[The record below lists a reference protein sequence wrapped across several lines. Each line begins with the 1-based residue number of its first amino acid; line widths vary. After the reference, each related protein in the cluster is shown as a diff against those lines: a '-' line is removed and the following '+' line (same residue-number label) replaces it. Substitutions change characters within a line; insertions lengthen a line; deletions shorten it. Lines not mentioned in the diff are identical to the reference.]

1 MHCFRDVYIDLYES
15 HLFSNL
21 VMMAHKIIPRE
32 TLTGLR
38 VNKGQGSGEGGGSEA
53 RGGGDYNEV
62 LLKDADEDRN
72 GGARE
77 IKTVVLPLTFA
88 DRYRGTGHG

>member
-1 MHCFRDVYIDLYES
+1 
-15 HLFSNL
+15 
-21 VMMAHKIIPRE
+21 MMAHKIIPRE

-38 VNKGQGSGEGGGSEA
+38 VSNGQGSGGVGGSGGGGSEA
-53 RGGGDYNEV
+53 GGGADYNEV

>member
-1 MHCFRDVYIDLYES
+1 MNLIF
-15 HLFSNL
+15 FSNL
-21 VMMAHKIIPRE
+21 VMMARKIIPRE

-38 VNKGQGSGEGGGSEA
+38 VNKGQGSGRGGGSEA
-53 RGGGDYNEV
+53 RGRGADYNEV

-77 IKTVVLPLTFA
+77 IKTVVSPLTFA
-88 DRYRGTGHG
+88 DR